1 MTDHSLRTESDRR
14 RLMSFIEHV
23 DLSKPRKVSISETR
37 NKRSEAQ
44 NRLLW
49 MWNGLIQTHLR
60 DSYGQLASSEEWHE
74 ILVAKLWPSEVRRVE
89 LPDGAAFKVGRA
101 KTRKFTTV
109 QMTTYLELLDAYCA
123 EHLQLLLPHPDDLM
137 MAIYGERRRTAA

>member
-1 MTDHSLRTESDRR
+1 MSDHSLRTESDRR

-23 DLSKPRKVSISETR
+23 DLTKPRKVSISETR

-49 MWNGLIQTHLR
+49 MWNGLIQAHLR
-60 DSYGQLASSEEWHE
+60 ESYGQLASSEEWHE

-89 LPDGAAFKVGRA
+89 LPDGAAFRVGRA

>member
-14 RLMSFIEHV
+14 RLMSYLQHL
-23 DLSKPRKVSISETR
+23 DLAKPRKVSISETR

-89 LPDGAAFKVGRA
+89 LPDGAAFRVGRA

-109 QMTTYLELLDAYCA
+109 QMTSYLELLDAYCA

>member
-60 DSYGQLASSEEWHE
+60 ESFGQLASSEEWHE
-74 ILVAKLWPSEVRRVE
+74 ILVAKLWPAEVRRVE

>member
-1 MTDHSLRTESDRR
+1 MADHMLRTEQDRN
-14 RLMSFIEHV
+14 RLLGYLQGL
-23 DLSKPRKVSISETR
+23 DLTKPRRIAITEVR

-44 NRLLW
+44 NRMLW
-49 MWNGLIQTHLR
+49 MWNGLIQDHLR
-60 DSYGQLASSEEWHE
+60 DSFGQVASSEEWHE
-74 ILVAKLWPSEVRRVE
+74 ILVAKLWPAEVHPVQ
-89 LPDGAAFKVGRA
+89 LPDGTRYRVGRA

-137 MAIYGERRRTAA
+137 MAIYGERRGRAA